1 VRSVGAFG
9 NAQDPDWGNI
19 EIAVYDLTSGA
30 TKRVVLH
37 RHLEQDDHNN
47 PALLALPGGRL
58 LAMYSKHGQDRK
70 IYYRLSEPGDPPRW
84 GPFGFPPHLLYRE
97 PIQSNW
103 AAMAR

>member
-1 VRSVGAFG
+1 MAQPADHVAGALIQLNDNGAWSWFMDERAIVTNGKLIVGSVRSVGAFS

-19 EIAVYDLTSGA
+19 EIAVYDLASSS

-58 LAMYSKHGQDRK
+58 LAM
-70 IYYRLSEPGDPPRW
+70 
-84 GPFGFPPHLLYRE
+84 
-97 PIQSNW
+97 
-103 AAMAR
+103 